1 MKHLYS
7 NIFFLLSA
15 TILFWIF
22 GGVLDVQAAGF
33 EIKTI
38 APSCRVGGNITLDIL
53 LNSPEVAANAIQGTI
68 RFSPNLLTLVDL
80 NTKSSLIQFW
90 VQEPIKNNVSGLISF
105 EGAILN
111 PGYLGKAGKILE
123 LTFSCR
129 QEGAASIVFTTG
141 SILAND
147 GKGTNILDKLS
158 SIDIAVLQKAAV
170 ITDTGII
177 AGTKASP
184 KLILEPL
191 ARQETN
197 PIATFLFKL
206 QEADNPDYYEVVL
219 DQSSPEIWPL
229 TKGLIYKT
237 PLLDFGNHT
246 LTVRAIYKN
255 NYTLIASQDFVV
267 GALAVPTFENLP
279 SQITIDDAL
288 KFDIVTKYPLAK
300 VQLELQPLKGG
311 TPIITVLP
319 TDTVGYLKIHLSGLL
334 NVGAYLVK
342 AKVILEDSSSSPYST
357 PIVLQV
363 EQTPLRH
370 FQTLSLSY
378 LKIVV
383 ILGAVVLV
391 LTSVIFFIIE
401 RIKRYNVFHKK
412 VLDASFVNLDTEGGH
427 IIELS
432 DGVSGFNSTEH
443 QSLYKFKELIARIK
457 KALSST
463 KL

>member
-1 MKHLYS
+1 ML
-7 NIFFLLSA
+7 IITTFV
-15 TILFWIF
+15 WVF
-22 GGVLDVQAAGF
+22 GGTTQVQAAGF
-33 EIKTI
+33 EIQTI
-38 APSCRVGGNITLDIL
+38 TPSCRIGSNITLDIL
-53 LNSPEVAANAIQGTI
+53 LNSSEVAANAVQGTI

-90 VQEPIKNNVSGLISF
+90 VQEPVKNNVSGLISF

-111 PGYLGKAGKILE
+111 PGYLGRAGKILE
-123 LTFSCR
+123 LTFGCR
-129 QEGAASIVFTTG
+129 QEGAASITFTTG
-141 SILAND
+141 SVLAND
-147 GKGTNILDKLS
+147 GRGTNILDKLS
-158 SIDIAVLQKAAV
+158 GININILPKAAV
-170 ITDTGII
+170 VDDTGIV
-177 AGTKASP
+177 AGIKSPP
-184 KLILEPL
+184 KLILELL

-197 PIATFLFKL
+197 PIATFLFKV
-206 QEADNPDYYEVVL
+206 QGADNPDYYEIIL
-219 DQSSPEIWPL
+219 DKGTAEIWPL

-237 PLLDFGNHT
+237 PLLDFGDHN
-246 LTVRAIYKN
+246 LTVRAVYKN
-255 NYTLIASQDFVV
+255 NYTLIASQDFMV

-288 KFDIVTKYPLAK
+288 EFDIVTKYPLSK

-311 TPIITVLP
+311 TPITTVLP

-363 EQTPLRH
+363 EETPLKH
-370 FQTLSLSY
+370 FQTLSLLY

-383 ILGAVVLV
+383 MLGAVVIILA
-391 LTSVIFFIIE
+391 SVIFFIVE
-401 RIKRYNVFHKK
+401 KIKRYNVAHKK
-412 VLDASFVNLDTEGGH
+412 TLDTSFANLDTEGGH